1 MIIQFRLKLDNL
13 IALGL
18 WIKRIMFFYWV
29 DKLINKMIKKSIVNE
44 KWEMRNDNVNE
55 NVNVQ
60 FHWKVVRQNY
70 ELTEK
75 YFFIDLSN

>member
-1 MIIQFRLKLDNL
+1 
-13 IALGL
+13 
-18 WIKRIMFFYWV
+18 MFFYWV
-29 DKLINKMIKKSIVNE
+29 EKLINKMIKKSIVNE
-44 KWEMRNDNVNE
+44 KWDMRNDNVNE

>member
-13 IALGL
+13 IALRL
-18 WIKRIMFFYWV
+18 WIKRKMFFYWV
-29 DKLINKMIKKSIVNE
+29 EKLINKMIKKSIVNE

-55 NVNVQ
+55 NINVQ